1 MTEILSLRCHL
12 NHCFLLRSIIAFPN
26 GSSCPA
32 HIPVPYIVAYA
43 HATCLPDAPVLYDL
57 SHRGRYPRPRCP
69 IWIPPLSILQD
80 FRGRWTEIHASERSS
95 GGWRRAFVT
104 GLSQAFHASRML
116 VEMPC
121 FVFEF

>member
-1 MTEILSLRCHL
+1 MVVLVQLISQFPILLHMPTRPVCRMLQSCMTFRIGEDIHDPGAQSGSL
-12 NHCFLLRSIIAFPN
+12 P
-26 GSSCPA
+26 CP
-32 HIPVPYIVAYA
+32 Y
-43 HATCLPDAPVLYDL
+43 
-57 SHRGRYPRPRCP
+57 
-69 IWIPPLSILQD
+69 LQD

-104 GLSQAFHASRML
+104 GLSQAFRASHML